1 MIETQCS
8 NCKKIILKYKNEIRI
23 TNFCNISCKGLYQKG
38 KTLEQLI
45 GEEKS
50 LLCKKKL
57 SIVTSGKDNPN
68 YKHGIH
74 CNDSFC
80 ECGNIKDYRANKC
93 NSCYIRKG
101 TIGIHPSKETRKKI
115 GIGSKEKF
123 LKKEYREK
131 LPEIVKKML
140 LTKANNGF
148 AVNFKNKNEFD
159 IYWKLSN
166 WKYNV
171 IPFLNKKDL
180 NRIKEVGFF
189 KPKVNNKGLVRDHF
203 VSRKEGFING
213 IFPIILRHPCNCKI
227 LTMSKNSGKQY
238 LKEDIENKIEILF
251 DDITN
256 FNKDWIEQKECLEK
270 ISIYK
275 NGKRWKKPNNLLDY
289 LTEKIRR

>member
-1 MIETQCS
+1 MYINKCISAICS
-8 NCKKIILKYKNEIRI
+8 NCKKQIKITKAQSKRNKNSFCSKDCQKEFYKTYFN
-23 TNFCNISCKGLYQKG
+23 
-38 KTLEQLI
+38 
-45 GEEKS
+45 
-50 LLCKKKL
+50 
-57 SIVTSGKDNPN
+57 GKDNPN
-68 YKHGIH
+68 YKHGIY

-93 NSCYIRKG
+93 NSCYERKSWCKG
-101 TIGIHPSKETRKKI
+101 KHLSKETRKKI